1 MLLSE
6 MTKGQKGTI
15 IAIDATKQLRDRLM
29 SLGFAIGEEIEVL
42 EHTLLK
48 QTFKVMVDGSSVAIR
63 VEEAERIFVK
73 AT

>member
-29 SLGFAIGEEIEVL
+29 SLGLMIGEEIEVM
-42 EHTLLK
+42 EHTLMK
-48 QTFKVMVDGSSVAIR
+48 QTFKVIVDGSSVAIR

-73 AT
+73 AI

>member
-29 SLGFAIGEEIEVL
+29 SLGLMIGEEIEVM

-48 QTFKVMVDGSSVAIR
+48 QTFKIIVDGSSVAIR
-63 VEEAERIFVK
+63 EEEAERIFVK
-73 AT
+73 AI